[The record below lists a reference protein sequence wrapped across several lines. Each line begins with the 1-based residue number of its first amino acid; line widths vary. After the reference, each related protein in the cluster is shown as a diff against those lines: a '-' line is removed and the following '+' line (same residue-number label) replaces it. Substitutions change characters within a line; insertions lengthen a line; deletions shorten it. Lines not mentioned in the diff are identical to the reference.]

1 MIYMSRGPLAG
12 WMSWVELPITLAAW
26 CYRSLH
32 SPLLWSSSPLWMW
45 NFHWFRIGGCVTVN
59 LNQYYK
65 FLSSSCQLCFRN
77 APYPWAAVQVG
88 LVPVETR
95 EDSILWVLAS
105 WDVAHYLWVSGPLE
119 CSCQSKK
126 HAMWRCSGALQASND
141 YGSIPWHGNWP
152 QAKV

>member
-1 MIYMSRGPLAG
+1 MSRGLLAG

-26 CYRSLH
+26 CYRSLC

-45 NFHWFRIGGCVTVN
+45 KFHWFRIGGCVPWTWEPIWQVFVIIMPIM
-59 LNQYYK
+59 LQK
-65 FLSSSCQLCFRN
+65 CPLPMSSHTG
-77 APYPWAAVQVG
+77 G
-88 LVPVETR
+88 LGSTR

-126 HAMWRCSGALQASND
+126 HAMWQCSGALQASND